1 MRISVLKSTLPLTFL
16 MMLTGV
22 SFSAQGT
29 ALTRAAAA
37 VASDASLPSS
47 PAGEGADSSSETT
60 NAELNFEGQII
71 SPPCF
76 ISELATGR
84 LIQTLPLY
92 IGEGAGLKRIDNYVI
107 NFEGCALDPLGLPFA
122 DLTLTQMF
130 GDKEKERVFTTPQFK
145 MIRHG
150 DSAVDTIKVPLSSDT
165 DTIINIGLPNGTPLP
180 GLLYLRAYY
189 PIGSGRPSAP
199 YDSVTLEVNYK

>member
-1 MRISVLKSTLPLTFL
+1 
-16 MMLTGV
+16 MMLAGV
-22 SFSAQGT
+22 SYSAPDT

-37 VASDASLPSS
+37 PVSDAASQSS
-47 PAGEGADSSSETT
+47 PAGEGAESSSEVT
-60 NAELNFEGQII
+60 NAELNFQGQII

-76 ISELATGR
+76 IGELATGR

-107 NFEGCALDPLGLPFA
+107 NFEGCALDPRGMPFA
-122 DLTLTQMF
+122 DLLLTQML
-130 GDKEKERVFTTPQFK
+130 GDTKKERVFTTPQFK
-145 MIRHG
+145 LISHG
-150 DSAVDTIKVPLSSDT
+150 DSAVDTIRVPLSSDT

-189 PIGSGRPSAP
+189 PLGTGTDTESAP
-199 YDSVTLEVNYK
+199 YDNVTLEVNYK